1 MDQYIGTPLEV
12 RTDKDAGTFHVSRR
26 VFTDQN
32 ILDLEN
38 EKIFQRCWLYCGHD
52 SELTEPGSF
61 LTRTV
66 AGRDFI
72 FNRDTRGQVRVFYN
86 LCTHR
91 GGRVCREKSGKASTF
106 QCFYHGWVFGSDG
119 SLRVIPQEGAYP
131 EGYKNDSR
139 GLVHVPRLEQY
150 RGFWFINLDANAMS
164 LSDYLAG
171 AKEYIDNIVD
181 QSEIAMTIVPGGQ
194 NFQVDANWKLWH
206 ENGMDPFHVHSVHS
220 TYFEYS
226 ADATKAGTERA
237 NAQGVSTAEF
247 DTKPSAEVMMKG
259 RYNALMQT
267 KTKFAFDLGNGH
279 MAYDYPSNHGRPF
292 AQWHPTWDPKYKVE
306 LENLYA
312 KAVARVGAERAK
324 KMAHYDHHI
333 LIFPNLA
340 IVDNHGIMIRTY
352 FSKKPEEML
361 VQSWTIAPQEET
373 PEIRKLRLF
382 SYMDFLGPAGFG
394 TPDDVEAIEA
404 AQRGYKGAED
414 YGGWNDISAGVAP
427 KDPMNFVKHGD
438 EGRMRVFWTK
448 WQEYLSN

>member
-1 MDQYIGTPLEV
+1 M
-12 RTDKDAGTFHVSRR
+12 
-26 VFTDQN
+26 
-32 ILDLEN
+32 
-38 EKIFQRCWLYCGHD
+38 
-52 SELTEPGSF
+52 
-61 LTRTV
+61 
-66 AGRDFI
+66 
-72 FNRDTRGQVRVFYN
+72 
-86 LCTHR
+86 
-91 GGRVCREKSGKASTF
+91 
-106 QCFYHGWVFGSDG
+106 
-119 SLRVIPQEGAYP
+119 
-131 EGYKNDSR
+131 
-139 GLVHVPRLEQY
+139 
-150 RGFWFINLDANAMS
+150 
-164 LSDYLAG
+164 
-171 AKEYIDNIVD
+171 
-181 QSEIAMTIVPGGQ
+181 PGGQ

-226 ADATKAGTERA
+226 ADATKVGTERA

-247 DTKPSAEVMMKG
+247 DTKASAEVMMRG

-279 MAYDYPSNHGRPF
+279 MAYDYPSTHGRPF
-292 AQWHPTWDPKYKVE
+292 AQWHPTWDPKYKAE
-306 LENLYA
+306 LEAVYE
-312 KAVARVGAERAK
+312 KAVQRVGPERAR
-324 KMAHYDHHI
+324 KMAHFDHHI

-352 FSKKPEEML
+352 FSKKPAEML
-361 VQSWTIAPQEET
+361 VQSWTFAPQEES
-373 PEIRKLRLF
+373 PEIRKLRLY

-448 WQEYLSN
+448 WQEYLSS